1 MPSGRKWI
9 CLWVVLVEN
18 GYIIEFKGSPSPKAK
33 TPGSWNFRGFS
44 GWRILQQPV
53 NGVFANLGAILSLP
67 RRIRTRLH
75 VNHGRGVAFYGLDP
89 YPAIGSRLAL
99 RALGATAGILRSAT
113 ERPQGRDRGGVGLD
127 P

>member
-1 MPSGRKWI
+1 MADIAVTGKRVSA
-9 CLWVVLVEN
+9 
-18 GYIIEFKGSPSPKAK
+18 S
-33 TPGSWNFRGFS
+33 
-44 GWRILQQPV
+44 
-53 NGVFANLGAILSLP
+53 LGAILSLP
-67 RRIRTRLH
+67 RRIRTRLY

-99 RALGATAGILRSAT
+99 RALGATAGILQSAT

>member
-1 MPSGRKWI
+1 VADIAITGETGIRQP
-9 CLWVVLVEN
+9 
-18 GYIIEFKGSPSPKAK
+18 
-33 TPGSWNFRGFS
+33 
-44 GWRILQQPV
+44 WRDFIP
-53 NGVFANLGAILSLP
+53 P
-67 RRIRTRLH
+67 RRIRTRLY

-99 RALGATAGILRSAT
+99 RALGATAGILQSAT